1 MHYDKY
7 FGRGQKVFLINIS
20 DERDPDV
27 YNSFTGQVVSCLD
40 DRLTLKTLYRLF
52 SGDSNAFKHGMQFK
66 LTTESM
72 GMGIQLRAELL
83 EPPTPESIIL
93 RPVGD
98 LSVYQRRQAPRTD
111 TTLPMLHVSQKSS
124 LEAFR
129 KEWKR
134 ISSDLRQPNP
144 PRLKML
150 ETELNLSVGG
160 IRFDTSSE
168 PTSLS
173 LIVVD
178 LQDGSPPVN
187 AVAELIWQKRSPEND
202 LFQCGHRFID
212 ILKEDQ
218 NRISQFIERL
228 TGSKQQLV
236 RQKELID
243 SM

>member
-20 DERDPDV
+20 DERDPDA
-27 YNSFTGQVVSCLD
+27 YNSFTGQVVSCRD
-40 DRLTLKTLYRLF
+40 DRLTLKTLYELF
-52 SGDSNAFKHGMQFK
+52 AGDSGAFKQNMQFK

-83 EPPTPESIIL
+83 ETPTPESIIL
-93 RPVGD
+93 RPLGE
-98 LSVYQRRQAPRTD
+98 LSVYQRRQTLRTD

-134 ISSDLRQPNP
+134 ISKELRQPNP

-150 ETELNLSVGG
+150 QTEINLSVGG
-160 IRFDTSSE
+160 IRFHTSSE
-168 PTSLS
+168 PTGLS
-173 LIVVD
+173 LIVID
-178 LQDGSPPVN
+178 LQDGNPPIS
-187 AVAELIWQKRSPEND
+187 AVAELIWHKRSPEND

-218 NRISQFIERL
+218 NRISRFIEQL
-228 TGSKQQLV
+228 TGSRQQLV